1 MTDSRRRP
9 EAPDEGLGILR
20 FCVAKPG
27 TSAED
32 SPVKGPGFPVFL
44 AVPRHILGPKGG
56 CVLNKRVVWLL
67 YIGALGLSMVLF
79 RINATAGGILLAAG
93 LVHLMTAGKT

>member
-1 MTDSRRRP
+1 MD
-9 EAPDEGLGILR
+9 
-20 FCVAKPG
+20 
-27 TSAED
+27 
-32 SPVKGPGFPVFL
+32 
-44 AVPRHILGPKGG
+44 
-56 CVLNKRVVWLL
+56 KRVVWLL

>member
-1 MTDSRRRP
+1 MTDPGAGRKLLTR
-9 EAPDEGLGILR
+9 GLGSSGFALQNRALR
-20 FCVAKPG
+20 RKIPRL
-27 TSAED
+27 
-32 SPVKGPGFPVFL
+32 KGPAFPFFWQC
-44 AVPRHILGPKGG
+44 PGIYWDSRGG